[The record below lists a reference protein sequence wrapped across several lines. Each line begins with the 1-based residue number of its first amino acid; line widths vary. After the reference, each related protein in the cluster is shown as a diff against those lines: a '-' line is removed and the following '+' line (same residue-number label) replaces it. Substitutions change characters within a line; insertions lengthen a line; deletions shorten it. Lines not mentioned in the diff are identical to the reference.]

1 MASARALASLP
12 RRIAAVT
19 YESLLL
25 GALVLALGFAMLP
38 LSGLSTTGERSLAVL
53 PPAARAVSFSIIFA
67 VCGAYSVWSWTGGRR
82 TLAMKT
88 WRIALE
94 NASGPVVTARQALL
108 RYLACW
114 IAPAC
119 AILAYLPL
127 RHDGHGRWALAL
139 LALNHAWAFIDPDR
153 QFLHDRIAGTRLV
166 AQLPSRKRTQTDAA
180 AHSDAD
186 Y

>member
-12 RRIAAVT
+12 RRIAAVI
-19 YESLLL
+19 YESMLV

-38 LSGLSTTGERSLAVL
+38 LYEPAAPGEHSLVIL
-53 PPAARAVSFSIIFA
+53 PPFMREVSFGVVFA
-67 VCGAYSVWSWTGGRR
+67 VCGAYCAWLWTGGRR
-82 TLAMKT
+82 TLPMKA

-94 NASGPVVTARQALL
+94 SASGSVVTAGPALV

-119 AILAYLPL
+119 SILAYLIL
-127 RHDGHGRWALAL
+127 RPYGQGRWALAL
-139 LALNHAWAFIDPDR
+139 LAINHAWALIDPDR

-166 AQLPSRKRTQTDAA
+166 AELPSRKRSANAA
-180 AHSDAD
+180 TVSDAD
-186 Y
+186 